1 VCSFREWA
9 VTELSRRGR
18 EGITSFRFH
27 GTEERPEMKA
37 LVYHGPGK
45 RSWEEKPKPVIQ
57 DSSDAIV
64 RILRTTIC
72 GSDLHILKGHVPSA
86 TDGRILGHEGLGI
99 VEEAGP
105 SVSSVSWVLDGL
117 PTEYAHWVR
126 PGITVQTARSSC
138 RRCAWAF
145 ARAASGGACFLWI
158 SSWVSGS
165 GSDAPNEHA
174 GACRVT

>member
-86 TDGRILGHEGLGI
+86 TDGRILGHEGPRNRRGGRPFGVQRELGSRWPAHR
-99 VEEAGP
+99 VRALGATRDYGADSAKQLQTVRLGVCEDGFGRC
-105 SVSSVSWVLDGL
+105 VLPLDRELG
-117 PTEYAHWVR
+117 V
-126 PGITVQTARSSC
+126 GIG
-138 RRCAWAF
+138 F
-145 ARAASGGACFLWI
+145 
-158 SSWVSGS
+158 
-165 GSDAPNEHA
+165 
-174 GACRVT
+174 